1 MGHGKRVCFFI
12 LHTSLLQLFFVPAHA
27 CGGEVEHLYH
37 ACAQHRPAVALP
49 AAEQVCGD
57 TPALSVCRSGKRYER
72 FSAVRADNADSVAR
86 GKNVLIA
93 CTHEFVRLYSAVC
106 GKLQPRLFCKGG
118 FGSHSQ
124 SENHRA
130 RVHGGAVRK
139 RDLQSAVR
147 AFNRLYASIHAH
159 VHAAAFKR
167 VGYKQS
173 RLLIERRHKLGRKL
187 RQSHLNSAA
196 NKVFRYLHAY
206 KTAARDQRVC
216 HLVIRKISVQI
227 QRVAHV
233 AQGEHPLSAKAESL
247 CSRARGK
254 HKFIVTFLIF
264 ALRRA
269 HGYRM
274 RLAVNSDDF
283 GHNAHVYVES
293 CAQKRGRSHGKVL
306 FPLYF
311 PAYIIRQSAVCVRY
325 VFSALENDYLRPLVQ
340 SAQTGG
346 ATRASGNSA
355 YNYYFHIY
363 LPLRR
368 IFYNN
373 IIYP

>member
-12 LHTSLLQLFFVPAHA
+12 LHTRLLQLFFVPAHA
-27 CGGEVEHLYH
+27 CCCEVEHLYH
-37 ACAQHRPAVALP
+37 ACTQHRPAVALP
-49 AAEQVCGD
+49 AAEQVCGNA
-57 TPALSVCRSGKRYER
+57 PALSVCRSGKRYER
-72 FSAVRADNADSVAR
+72 FSAVRADNADGVAR

-106 GKLQPRLFCKGG
+106 GKLQPRLLCKGG
-118 FGSHSQ
+118 FGSNSE

-130 RVHGGAVRK
+130 GVHGGAVRK

-147 AFNRLYASIHAH
+147 ALNRLYASIHTH

-187 RQSHLNSAA
+187 RQSYLNSTADE
-196 NKVFRYLHAY
+196 VFRYLHAY

-233 AQGEHPLSAKAESL
+233 AQGEHSLSAKAESL
-247 CSRARGK
+247 CSRTRSEHQLVIA
-254 HKFIVTFLIF
+254 FLIF

-269 HGYRM
+269 HGYRV

-283 GHNAHVYVES
+283 
-293 CAQKRGRSHGKVL
+293 
-306 FPLYF
+306 
-311 PAYIIRQSAVCVRY
+311 
-325 VFSALENDYLRPLVQ
+325 
-340 SAQTGG
+340 
-346 ATRASGNSA
+346 
-355 YNYYFHIY
+355 
-363 LPLRR
+363 
-368 IFYNN
+368 
-373 IIYP
+373 